1 MNLMI
6 KIIFYLK
13 GGNVVEEGIE
23 YAKAEE
29 TTTEEEFQKDVMRIA
44 DETKIGISEGMVTD
58 GGKIFQFGNTIVRF
72 ADISAYQIS
81 LEKIETNGFN
91 ISESEENEPYIYM
104 NESEE
109 SVE

>member
-58 GGKIFQFGNTIVRF
+58 SGKIFQFGNTIVRF

-91 ISESEENEPYIYM
+91 ISESEENEPYIYI

>member
-58 GGKIFQFGNTIVRF
+58 SGKIFQFGNTIVRF
-72 ADISAYQIS
+72 ADISAYQIT
-81 LEKIETNGFN
+81 LEKIETNSFN
-91 ISESEENEPYIYM
+91 VSELEENEPHIYM

>member
-29 TTTEEEFQKDVMRIA
+29 TTTEEEFQKDPVRYA
-44 DETKIGISEGMVTD
+44 A
-58 GGKIFQFGNTIVRF
+58 FQKMCVANVLLAARF
-72 ADISAYQIS
+72 LA
-81 LEKIETNGFN
+81 
-91 ISESEENEPYIYM
+91 
-104 NESEE
+104 
-109 SVE
+109 

>member
-58 GGKIFQFGNTIVRF
+58 SGKIFQFGNTIVRF

-109 SVE
+109 RVE

>member
-23 YAKAEE
+23 YTKAEE
-29 TTTEEEFQKDVMRIA
+29 TTTEEDFQKDVMRIA

-58 GGKIFQFGNTIVRF
+58 SGKIFQFGNTIVRF

-81 LEKIETNGFN
+81 LEKT
-91 ISESEENEPYIYM
+91 
-104 NESEE
+104 
-109 SVE
+109 